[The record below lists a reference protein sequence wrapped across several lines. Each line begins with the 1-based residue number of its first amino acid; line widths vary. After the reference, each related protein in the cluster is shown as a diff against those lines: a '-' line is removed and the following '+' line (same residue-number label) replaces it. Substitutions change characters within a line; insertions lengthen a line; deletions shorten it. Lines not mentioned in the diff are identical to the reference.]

1 MPRQDPSGRPEATG
15 RLWIS
20 RCDSLAAPALIAF
33 ALVVLFVAVR
43 LARFGGDASRFVV
56 AGTEFVDP
64 AEAPAGL
71 HVLEGPG
78 YDGQFFYRL
87 ALDPAELEVEAHGIR
102 LDIGLRRARIAYPAL
117 AWALSGGQAGVVPW
131 ALIALNVA
139 GVVVLA
145 FLGAVAARDSG
156 RHALWGLLVAA
167 FPAFVFTVARDLSEV
182 LAASALLAGLLLYRR
197 QRPLAAAAA
206 LALAVLTRESALVA
220 VAALFLAWLVG
231 ERRRRDAVAWAL
243 PAVAFALWEG
253 VVYADVG
260 SLPVRGDSGNL
271 TAPLAGLLPELA
283 GWLGDPASKA
293 VVLRLAALALL
304 VWVLVLAGASLR
316 RSSARPQEKLAW
328 ALFLALAVCLSRE
341 IYVDPADFRV
351 LGELWVLTMLVL
363 LADARRR
370 LAAPAVAIAA
380 LWGAEALY
388 RGFVV

>member
-1 MPRQDPSGRPEATG
+1 M
-15 RLWIS
+15 
-20 RCDSLAAPALIAF
+20 
-33 ALVVLFVAVR
+33 
-43 LARFGGDASRFVV
+43 
-56 AGTEFVDP
+56 
-64 AEAPAGL
+64 
-71 HVLEGPG
+71 
-78 YDGQFFYRL
+78 
-87 ALDPAELEVEAHGIR
+87 
-102 LDIGLRRARIAYPAL
+102 
-117 AWALSGGQAGVVPW
+117 
-131 ALIALNVA
+131 
-139 GVVVLA
+139 VLA

-220 VAALFLAWLVG
+220 VVALFLAWLVG
-231 ERRRRDAVAWAL
+231 ERRLRDAVAWAL
-243 PAVAFALWEG
+243 PAGAFALWEG

-293 VVLRLAALALL
+293 VVLRLAVLALL

-341 IYVDPADFRV
+341 IYLDPADFRV
-351 LGELWVLTMLVL
+351 LGELWVLTVLVL
-363 LADARRR
+363 LADARRAASGAGGR
-370 LAAPAVAIAA
+370 DRRAVGGGGALPRLRRVEGRPAELHLAARVDRRTQRQLEPVPPGRERCPQEHLLELPALDPPGVGLHGLGAGADDGGRVRAVDRAPEPEGRLLAGRDPPAWPFDALHARPQREPGAA
-380 LWGAEALY
+380 GEHAPPSLGDRARA
-388 RGFVV
+388 RRSA